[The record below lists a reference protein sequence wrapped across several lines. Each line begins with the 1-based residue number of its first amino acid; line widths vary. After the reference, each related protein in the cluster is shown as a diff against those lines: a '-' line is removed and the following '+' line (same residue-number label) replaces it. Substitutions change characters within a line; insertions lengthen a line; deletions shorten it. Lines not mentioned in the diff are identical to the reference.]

1 MADQKVIYD
10 LGANRGDNI
19 PYYSKKADLVIA
31 VEANPTLCKEI
42 EARFA
47 AEIAAERL
55 RVENC
60 VIVGEGAAAEVSF
73 YLHKRHHV
81 LGQFP
86 RPDESVIGDY
96 DELVLPAKSISEI
109 VRTHGKPAYIK
120 IDIEHS
126 EEAVLTELFRGGV
139 RPPYIS
145 AESHSIRVF
154 ALLAGMGEYRAFKLV
169 EGETVAKDYKNAS
182 IQMSGGRE
190 SYSFPEHSA
199 GPFGDDVAGEW
210 MNADDLFEVLAE
222 RGMGW
227 RDIHA
232 TTMVEPDPMARA
244 EKSRL
249 KRRHVRGW
257 LKAKMR

>member
-1 MADQKVIYD
+1 MTEKKVIYD
-10 LGANRGDNI
+10 LGANHGDNI
-19 PYYSKKADLVIA
+19 PYYLKKADLVVA
-31 VEANPTLCKEI
+31 AEANPKLCREI
-42 EARFA
+42 EHRFA
-47 AEIAAERL
+47 TEISAGRL

-60 VIVGEGAAAEVSF
+60 VLAGEGTGVDVAF
-73 YLHKRHHV
+73 YLHKRHDV

-86 RPDESVIGDY
+86 KPDESVMDDY
-96 DELVLPAKSISEI
+96 TKVSLPAKSILEI
-109 VRTHGKPAYIK
+109 VRKHGDPYYIK

-126 EEAVLTELFRGGV
+126 EEAILGELFKNGV

-145 AESHSIRVF
+145 AESHSARVF

-169 EGETVAKDYKNAS
+169 EGETVAKDYKSCS
-182 IQMSGGRE
+182 IEASGGRE
-190 SYSFPEHSA
+190 TYSFPEHSA
-199 GPFGDDVAGEW
+199 GPFGEDIAGEW